1 LRFTSQL
8 SLEKKVL
15 ICQKTKF
22 MNKQRI
28 AFLGLGIMGSGM
40 ARRLMTK
47 GFRVTVYNRNAE
59 KAKTFARDGARV
71 AKSPAEA
78 TAGAEVVI
86 SMVADDNASRG
97 VWMGPG
103 GGLGSVARGAVCIE
117 CSTVS
122 VTWVTELAK
131 AVTAKGGEFL
141 DAPVTG
147 SKAQAAAG
155 ELNFIVG
162 GPAATLER
170 ARPVLAAM
178 SKTILPV
185 GQVGSGVLLKL
196 VNNFVCGVQVA
207 AIAEA
212 VAMLERGGIDR
223 AKAQEIL
230 LNGAP
235 GSPMVK
241 TIWARM
247 TARDYTPNFMLRLMA
262 KDLKYAIEEGRRLS
276 LDLSTAAAALSLF
289 EKGMAAGHGEQ
300 DMSALV
306 EVVRE
311 KPDKE
316 KRMNHG

>member
-1 LRFTSQL
+1 
-8 SLEKKVL
+8 
-15 ICQKTKF
+15 

-28 AFLGLGIMGSGM
+28 AFLGLGIMGAGM
-40 ARRLMTK
+40 ARRLITN
-47 GFRVTVYNRNAE
+47 GFRVAVYNRNPE
-59 KAKTFARDGARV
+59 KAKPFARDGARV

-78 TAGAEVVI
+78 TAGAEVII
-86 SMVADDNASRG
+86 SMVADDNASRE
-97 VWMGPG
+97 VWLGPG
-103 GGLGSVARGAVCIE
+103 GALGAVARGAICIE

-162 GPAATLER
+162 GPAATLEK
-170 ARPVLAAM
+170 ARSVLAAM
-178 SKTILPV
+178 SKTILAAGPV
-185 GQVGSGVLLKL
+185 GGGVLLKL

-207 AIAEA
+207 SIAEA
-212 VAMLERGGIDR
+212 IAMLERGGIDR

-262 KDLKYAIEEGRRLS
+262 KDLKYAIEEARKLS
-276 LDLSTAAAALSLF
+276 LDLSTATAALGLF
-289 EKGMAAGHGEQ
+289 EKGIVAGHGEQ
-300 DMSALV
+300 DMAALV
-306 EVVRE
+306 EPLR
-311 KPDKE
+311 KK
-316 KRMNHG
+316 